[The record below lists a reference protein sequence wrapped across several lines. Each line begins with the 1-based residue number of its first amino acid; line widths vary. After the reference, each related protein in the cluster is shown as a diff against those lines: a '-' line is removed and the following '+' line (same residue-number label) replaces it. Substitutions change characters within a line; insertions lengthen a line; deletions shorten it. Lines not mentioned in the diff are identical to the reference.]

1 LFELLELRHDITVV
15 GLIDQL
21 RQEGFAHRQQLLRYR
36 SGRLDERGVKTF
48 EDVRVGLEREDQEL
62 PQFPMAFLRRFILDL
77 LRRAIQRPLQIC
89 GRQIDST
96 AVGVGNVDRQTE
108 RARADDATVD
118 HEVVKVELG
127 ENLFAGLRR
136 RLLVLFADGYL
147 VAMQRDFNAVDET
160 HTVGMRAVIGR
171 LDDFAHCAARAQYV
185 AIRPFDLDTGHHL
198 RAGGQNHMKL
208 LRQLIGHDTL
218 WISRERNMGNPL
230 SGGLRQTSCLKWGTP
245 DGCSILAMTNEK
257 WQVAGWKRGNPMLGE

>member
-62 PQFPMAFLRRFILDL
+62 PQFPIAFLRRFILDL
-77 LRRAIQRPLQIC
+77 LRRAIQRPLQIS

-108 RARADDATVD
+108 CARAYDAAIN
-118 HEVVKVELG
+118 HEVIQIVLG

-136 RLLVLFADGYL
+136 RLLVLFADGYF
-147 VAMQRDFNAVDET
+147 VAMQRGFNAVDET
-160 HTVGMRAVIGR
+160 HPVGMRAVIGG
-171 LDDFAHCAARAQYV
+171 LDDFADCAARAQYLAGSV
-185 AIRPFDLDTGHHL
+185 FDLNAGHDL
-198 RAGGQNHMKL
+198 RAGGQNETKL
-208 LRQLIGHDTL
+208 GRQLISHDTP
-218 WISRERNMGNPL
+218 WISRER
-230 SGGLRQTSCLKWGTP
+230 SWEFRFQAVFVKT
-245 DGCSILAMTNEK
+245 
-257 WQVAGWKRGNPMLGE
+257 VA